1 MALNKDDSFEGVT
14 GNFIRGS
21 KLRKSFRIR
30 HRHNSKLPPAAL
42 IYMKSLEKKSSE
54 TEINTAMKPSVVAVH
69 LKSDIRKKE
78 DKLIRKIRNLS
89 ELTELD
95 ESICDDSAPL
105 LRKTSSRNSFKK
117 PSKKYRKKL
126 NKIISFFK

>member
-1 MALNKDDSFEGVT
+1 MSLTKEDSFEMA
-14 GNFIRGS
+14 GNFVRGS

-30 HRHNSKLPPAAL
+30 HRYNSKLPPAAL
-42 IYMKSLEKKSSE
+42 IYMKSLERKSNES
-54 TEINTAMKPSVVAVH
+54 EINTAMKPSIVSVH

-78 DKLIRKIRNLS
+78 EKPIRKIKNLT
-89 ELTELD
+89 EITELD
-95 ESICDDSAPL
+95 ETFCDDSTPL

-117 PSKKYRKKL
+117 PAKKYKKKL

>member
-1 MALNKDDSFEGVT
+1 MSLTKEDNFEMA
-14 GNFIRGS
+14 GNFVRGS

-30 HRHNSKLPPAAL
+30 HRYNSNLPPAAL
-42 IYMKSLEKKSSE
+42 IYMKSLEQKKNSE
-54 TEINTAMKPSVVAVH
+54 NEINTTIKPSIVSVH

-78 DKLIRKIRNLS
+78 EQPIRKIRNLT
-89 ELTELD
+89 EITELD
-95 ESICDDSAPL
+95 ETFCDDSTPL

-117 PSKKYRKKL
+117 PAKKYKKKL

>member
-1 MALNKDDSFEGVT
+1 MSLTKEDNFEMA
-14 GNFIRGS
+14 GNFVRGS

-30 HRHNSKLPPAAL
+30 NRYSSKLPPAAL

-54 TEINTAMKPSVVAVH
+54 NEINTAIKPSIVSVH
-69 LKSDIRKKE
+69 LKSEIRKKE
-78 DKLIRKIRNLS
+78 DKPIRKIRNL
-89 ELTELD
+89 TELD
-95 ESICDDSAPL
+95 ESVCDDSTPL

-117 PSKKYRKKL
+117 PAKKYKKKL

>member
-1 MALNKDDSFEGVT
+1 MSLTKEDSFEMA
-14 GNFIRGS
+14 GNFVRGS

-30 HRHNSKLPPAAL
+30 HRYNSKLPPAAL
-42 IYMKSLEKKSSE
+42 IYMKSLERKTNES
-54 TEINTAMKPSVVAVH
+54 EINTTMKPSIVSVH

-78 DKLIRKIRNLS
+78 EKPIRKIKNLT
-89 ELTELD
+89 EITELD
-95 ESICDDSAPL
+95 ETFCDDSTPL

-117 PSKKYRKKL
+117 PAKKYKKKL